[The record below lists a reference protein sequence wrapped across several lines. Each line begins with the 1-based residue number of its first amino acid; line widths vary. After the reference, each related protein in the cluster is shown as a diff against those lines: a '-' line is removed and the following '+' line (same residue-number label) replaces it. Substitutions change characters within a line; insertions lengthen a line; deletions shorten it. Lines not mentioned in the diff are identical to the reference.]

1 MTKLE
6 QKLIELGYKRTG
18 YFNFIKQVSENSLL
32 IKLDVDRKKILE
44 TYVDYYAI
52 GVSYQWQ
59 IDNLQQAFNQLQK
72 DLEALKGCEQW
83 HQMILN

>member
-18 YFNFIKQVSENSLL
+18 CFNFIKNVLSNSLL
-32 IKLDVDRKKILE
+32 IKLDADRKKILE
-44 TYVDYYAI
+44 TYVDYYAV

-59 IDNLQQAFNQLQK
+59 IDNLQQAFNQLQN
-72 DLEALKGCEQW
+72 DLKELKEC
-83 HQMILN
+83 

>member
-6 QKLIELGYKRTG
+6 QKLIQLGYKRTG
-18 YFNFIKQVSENSLL
+18 CCNFIKQVLENSIL
-32 IKLDVDRKKILE
+32 IKLDIERKEIRE

-59 IDNLQQAFNQLQK
+59 IDALQQAFNQLQS
-72 DLEALKGCEQW
+72 DLEVLKECQ
-83 HQMILN
+83 NV

>member
-18 YFNFIKQVSENSLL
+18 YFNFIKQVLENSLL

-59 IDNLQQAFNQLQK
+59 IDTLQQAFNQLQN
-72 DLEALKGCEQW
+72 DLKELKEC
-83 HQMILN
+83 I

>member
-6 QKLIELGYKRTG
+6 QKLLELGYKRTG
-18 YFNFIKQVSENSLL
+18 YFNFIKQVLENSLL

-52 GVSYQWQ
+52 GISYQWQ
-59 IDNLQQAFNQLQK
+59 IDTLQQAFNQLQI
-72 DLEALKGCEQW
+72 DLKKVKEYES
-83 HQMILN
+83 